1 MLHIQKI
8 KHKESAASV
17 THLITDHRL
26 LMTAAFA
33 LALSGCMGV
42 YDGGFECPPG
52 EGVGCKSISEV
63 NHMVDEGTLP
73 KKQDDL
79 HATTCEQCGSNP
91 QFQKDIEE
99 FHIWYSPWALGAI

>member
-1 MLHIQKI
+1 MIFNQRKNILK
-8 KHKESAASV
+8 KRSFRYSLLV
-17 THLITDHRL
+17 TKLQL
-26 LMTAAFA
+26 LTTA

-79 HATTCEQCGSNP
+79 HATTCKQCGSNP
-91 QFQKDIEE
+91 QLQKDIEE
-99 FHIWYSPWALGAI
+99 LHIWYSPWALGAI

>member
-1 MLHIQKI
+1 MIFNQRKNISKKRSFRYSL
-8 KHKESAASV
+8 
-17 THLITDHRL
+17 LITKLQL
-26 LMTAAFA
+26 LTTA

-79 HATTCEQCGSNP
+79 HAAMCEQCGSNS

-99 FHIWYSPWALGAI
+99 LHIWYSPWALGAI

>member
-1 MLHIQKI
+1 MIFNQRKNILK
-8 KHKESAASV
+8 KESSKYS
-17 THLITDHRL
+17 LPITL
-26 LMTAAFA
+26 TTA

-79 HATTCEQCGSNP
+79 HATTCEQCGSNS

-99 FHIWYSPWALGAI
+99 LHIWYSPWALGAI

>member
-1 MLHIQKI
+1 MIFNQRKNILK
-8 KHKESAASV
+8 KESSKYS
-17 THLITDHRL
+17 LPITKLQL
-26 LMTAAFA
+26 LTTA

-73 KKQDDL
+73 KKEDDL

-99 FHIWYSPWALGAI
+99 LHIWYSPWALGTI

>member
-1 MLHIQKI
+1 MFQTQNTRNLKAKRFSKFSTILL
-8 KHKESAASV
+8 SA
-17 THLITDHRL
+17 TLPFCL
-26 LMTAAFA
+26 Q
-33 LALSGCMGV
+33 GCMGV

-79 HATTCEQCGSNP
+79 HATACEQCGSNP

-99 FHIWYSPWALGAI
+99 LHIWYSPWALGTV